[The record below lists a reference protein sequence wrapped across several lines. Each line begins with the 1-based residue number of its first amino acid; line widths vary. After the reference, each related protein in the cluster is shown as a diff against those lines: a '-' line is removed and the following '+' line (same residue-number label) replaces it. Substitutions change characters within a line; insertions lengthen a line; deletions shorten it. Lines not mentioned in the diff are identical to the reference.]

1 MPPGVK
7 KYGPIR
13 GRITLGQ
20 GAFDAPPPGYV
31 IEEFFISGQ
40 AKRYEIAAPP
50 AAADL
55 AEAGTA
61 PFKTRMLIVR
71 PSTPAA
77 FNGIVLVEWLNVSGG
92 TDAAPEWSYLHREIV
107 RGGYAYIGIS
117 AQKIGLDGGTTGIP
131 GILPVK
137 QADPDRYGS
146 LEHPGDAY
154 AFDIFS
160 QAAGLAQATGQGGI
174 LGNLS
179 PRHIIAMGE
188 SQSAS
193 FLTTYVNVIDPLDKI
208 FDGYLIHSRF
218 RGATPIN
225 GNYVLSV
232 QNRDPTCAEPNVT
245 ISPAVRVPVLMFISE
260 TDLMAP
266 LIGYLPARQVD
277 TARIRTW
284 EVAGT
289 AHADTYVM
297 LGATIDTGTA
307 PIAALAT
314 AFTSISTFFGQVLD
328 SPINAAPQHHY
339 VLQAAL
345 GALAK
350 WVSTG
355 QAPASAPRLA
365 ANDGLRPSLMT
376 DALGNALGGIRSP
389 WVDVPTA
396 RLSGLGQPPGG
407 FAMLFGSTAPFDPPT
422 LGRLYPGG
430 WQDYSGKFSAAL
442 SNAISAGHILAA
454 DQAEILALAAALWP
468 RQLLEN

>member
-1 MPPGVK
+1 MTPGIK
-7 KYGPIR
+7 KFGPVP

-20 GAFDAPPPGYV
+20 GAFDTPPPGYV
-31 IEEFFISGQ
+31 IEEYFISGQ
-40 AKRYEIAAPP
+40 AKRYQMASPP
-50 AAADL
+50 AGLAL

-61 PFKTRMLIVR
+61 LFKTRLLTVR
-71 PSTPAA
+71 PATPKA

-92 TDAAPEWSYLHREIV
+92 TDAAPEWNYLHREVV
-107 RGGYAYIGIS
+107 RGGFAYVGVS
-117 AQKIGLDGGTTGIP
+117 AQKIGLDGSATGIP

-160 QAAGLAQATGQGGI
+160 QAARLALATGQGGI
-174 LGNLS
+174 LGDLP

-193 FLTTYVNVIDPLDKI
+193 FLTTYVNLLDPLDKI

-218 RGATPIN
+218 RGAAPIN
-225 GNYVLSV
+225 GNYVLSI
-232 QNRDPTCAEPNVT
+232 QNRDPTYAEPNVT
-245 ISPAVRVPVLMFISE
+245 ISPAVRVPVLIFISE

-266 LIGYLPARQVD
+266 LIGYLPARQAD

-289 AHADTYVM
+289 AHADTYVI

-307 PIAALAT
+307 SIEALAT
-314 AFTSISTFFGQVLD
+314 AFTPISTFFGQVLD
-328 SPINAAPQHHY
+328 RPINAAPQHHY

-345 GALAK
+345 DALVK

-355 QAPASAPRLA
+355 QAPASTPRLA
-365 ANDGLRPSLMT
+365 ANDGFRPSLMT

-407 FAMLFGSTAPFDPPT
+407 FAMLFGSTAPFAPST
-422 LGRLYPGG
+422 LARLYPGG
-430 WQDYSGKFSAAL
+430 WQDYSGKFSTAL
-442 SNAISAGHILAA
+442 SDAISSGHILAA
-454 DQAEILALAAALWP
+454 DQAEILALAAVLWP
-468 RQLLEN
+468 QRLLEN